1 MGIFKDLKEA
11 KEAVFIP
18 IEEFDLC
25 HSFDS
30 PEEPILDKLLEKNSD
45 GEIGIYLYK
54 LKGLTRREREAVGA
68 ASEEIKRIQK
78 EYYAIVGSNS
88 RKYQISEDEIHRVV
102 TVELG
107 SGTKKQTLS
116 RLLDLAQL
124 LDKDNDEQNKTA
136 VNALTAIATSL
147 GLSDA
152 KSLDDAIEE
161 EKKRNLLIVEKL
173 GDDFTKLGE
182 LNDQNA
188 EAQTNYN
195 CELLAGILSSP
206 LRVVALKDLSD
217 TERKT
222 FKVTAENVKNL
233 SPGLVRTLFTEFV
246 NKENQG
252 KTGWL
257 DTDNVIT
264 AKMKADSSFSLCGEQ
279 RLSLEE
285 GVTYQV
291 TAIRVEAPAEKSEG
305 GKEPVKKSGKS

>member
-18 IEEFDLC
+18 IEESDLC

-30 PEEPILDKLLEKNSD
+30 PEETILDKLLDKNSD
-45 GEIGIYLYK
+45 GQIGIYLYK
-54 LKGLTRREREAVGA
+54 IKGLTRRERDAVGE
-68 ASEEIKRIQK
+68 ASAEIKRIQK
-78 EYYAIVGSNS
+78 DYYSIVGANS
-88 RKYQISEDEIHRVV
+88 RKYQISEDEIHRAV

-107 SGTKKQTLS
+107 SGVKKQTLG
-116 RLLDLAQL
+116 RLLEFAEL
-124 LDKDNDEQNKTA
+124 LDKDNDEQSKTA

-147 GLSDA
+147 GLTDA
-152 KSLDDAIEE
+152 KSLDDAIAE
-161 EKKRNLLIVEKL
+161 EKKRNLEIVEKL
-173 GDDFTKLGE
+173 GDDFTELGR

-206 LRVVALKDLSD
+206 LRVVALESLNDAG
-217 TERKT
+217 RKT

-264 AKMKADSSFSLCGEQ
+264 AKMKAVDPYTLFDSK
-279 RLSLEE
+279 LSLEE
-285 GVTYQV
+285 NVTYQV
-291 TAIRVEAPAEKSEG
+291 TAIKVEAPAEETEG
-305 GKEPVKKSGKS
+305 GKEPVKKSGNS

>member
-1 MGIFKDLKEA
+1 MGILKDLKET
-11 KEAVFIP
+11 KEAVFVP
-18 IEEFDLC
+18 IEESDLC

-30 PEEPILDKLLEKNSD
+30 PEEPILDKLLEKNSN

-88 RKYQISEDEIHRVV
+88 RKFQISEDEIHRAV

-107 SGTKKQTLS
+107 SGVKKQTLG
-116 RLLDLAQL
+116 RLLEFAQL

-152 KSLDDAIEE
+152 KSLDDAIAE
-161 EKKRNLLIVEKL
+161 EKQRNLDIVAKL
-173 GDDFTKLGE
+173 GDDFTKLGD

-188 EAQTNYN
+188 VAQNNYN
-195 CELLAGILSSP
+195 SELLAGILSSP
-206 LRVVALKDLSD
+206 LRVVALKDLPD

-257 DTDNVIT
+257 DTNDVIN
-264 AKMKADSSFSLCGEQ
+264 AKMKAVDPYTLFDSK
-279 RLSLEE
+279 LSLEE

-291 TAIRVEAPAEKSEG
+291 TAIKVEAPAEESEV